1 MPLGVVLLALV
12 LAASAPAATS
22 WKILYTSGY
31 GAEAAPGEVK
41 AVAFWIPQKLVTPE
55 RQMTFSWT
63 VIRPHPIPTLV
74 VLEQCDQP
82 DVCRPLI
89 MRITG
94 QGTGT
99 TKTRFR
105 LTNRSIKPINI
116 QFSYAI
122 WEPR

>member
-1 MPLGVVLLALV
+1 MALGVLLLTLV
-12 LAASAPAATS
+12 LAASAPTAV
-22 WKILYTSGY
+22 WKIVHTSGY
-31 GAEAAPGEVK
+31 GAEAAPGQVK
-41 AVAFWIPQKLVTPE
+41 AIAFWIPPKLATPE

-74 VLEQCDQP
+74 VLEQCEQE

-89 MRITG
+89 MRPTG

-105 LTNRSIKPINI
+105 LTNRSIKPVNI